1 MSARAKSGSSMSA
14 RAKTGSF
21 DRVRARVPQAP
32 ARASVT
38 PVDAEGKRALFSS
51 APPRPPLGSVVVE
64 CGGCGQTSVLAPGRE
79 ALRALLPSL
88 HLPLPAR
95 NRSYLRCPAC
105 GRWEWSH
112 VSLRL

>member
-1 MSARAKSGSSMSA
+1 MSTRAKSSA
-14 RAKTGSF
+14 F

-32 ARASVT
+32 ARTVVT

-64 CGGCGQTSVLAPGRE
+64 CGGCAQTSVLAPGKE
-79 ALRALLPSL
+79 AIGALLPSL
-88 HLPLPAR
+88 HLPLLAR
-95 NRSYLRCPAC
+95 NRSFLRCPAC